1 MLCTIVGGVSFDFL
15 NTLGV
20 GVVVAMGT
28 VLVSS
33 CTLGFGAVGWI
44 VLWMVAFSIDGRLVV
59 RAGVV
64 GRIVGTLFFFGGA
77 VSLSKMTCLCCS

>member
-1 MLCTIVGGVSFDFL
+1 MVIL
-15 NTLGV
+15 
-20 GVVVAMGT
+20 VVLAVGT

-44 VLWMVAFSIDGRLVV
+44 GVSMIAFSIDGRLMV

-64 GRIVGTLFFFGGA
+64 DLVIGTLFSFGGA
-77 VSLSKMTCLCCS
+77 VPLSNVTCLCRF